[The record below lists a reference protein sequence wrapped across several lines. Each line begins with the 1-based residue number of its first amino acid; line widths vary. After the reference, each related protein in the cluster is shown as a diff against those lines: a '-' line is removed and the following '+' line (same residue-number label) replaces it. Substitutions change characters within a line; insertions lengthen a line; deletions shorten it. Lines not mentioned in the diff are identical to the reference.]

1 MKKYDKTT
9 LRLFKSQIIRFLT
22 LVLMLF
28 ISVSF
33 MTGIG
38 ESQSKIQSSLTQY
51 YQTQN
56 IPDFIL
62 KSHSQTG
69 FSQEQIQLLQNS
81 YGEDNVM
88 PIFSFDTKVNDD
100 IYRVY
105 KYDIENSKINIL
117 EVVEGEYPKTS
128 NEIMVERHKDKLKS
142 FKVGDQVTIMGQT
155 FTVSGIVQNPLLINK
170 YAEPSNFVDESL
182 DYVVYISNLTM
193 LPMPNTDVYI
203 SLEDRTLFNHFSSDY
218 KSYIDNQIQV
228 LQSDD
233 VTVLSLYQNYGL
245 YALNEY
251 AIKVGNIGA
260 IFSVFF
266 MLVTILVVFSTMTRL
281 FDEERGQIAC
291 LKTLGYSSF
300 RIISKYILFVVL
312 ATILGGLGAFGV
324 GTWLTNILYSTFNIQ
339 FVMPQSIQGVTFIRY
354 VIIISVYIVTTFLVT
369 LFTGLNVTKNRPATL
384 LLPKSPPIG
393 RRTLLE
399 KIPFIWNRL
408 SFKYKSS
415 FRNVFLFRSRFFMT
429 LISIIGA
436 TILVFSGLGLLD
448 CAVALG
454 EVSSIIYISIFL
466 IVFAAL
472 LSALVIYNLSNINI
486 SERKREIATLMV
498 LGYTNSEVT
507 GYIYREIYIISIIAA
522 ILGVPCGVGFLY
534 FLFNYISFGAVS
546 SINWWS
552 YILAPLA
559 TIFFT
564 FISTLLLR
572 HKIVKTDMN
581 ASLKSVE

>member
-1 MKKYDKTT
+1 
-9 LRLFKSQIIRFLT
+9 
-22 LVLMLF
+22 
-28 ISVSF
+28 
-33 MTGIG
+33 
-38 ESQSKIQSSLTQY
+38 
-51 YQTQN
+51 
-56 IPDFIL
+56 
-62 KSHSQTG
+62 
-69 FSQEQIQLLQNS
+69 
-81 YGEDNVM
+81 
-88 PIFSFDTKVNDD
+88 
-100 IYRVY
+100 
-105 KYDIENSKINIL
+105 
-117 EVVEGEYPKTS
+117 
-128 NEIMVERHKDKLKS
+128 
-142 FKVGDQVTIMGQT
+142 
-155 FTVSGIVQNPLLINK
+155 
-170 YAEPSNFVDESL
+170 
-182 DYVVYISNLTM
+182 M

-312 ATILGGLGAFGV
+312 AIILGGLGAFGV